1 MYNVYDDEYCKKF
14 DLFNVYK
21 QMEKIHILKKKS
33 HKTLYEFFCCRLQWK
48 LLYHCQNL
56 GQMKFSTILIDQL
69 YTICIFNVT
78 YMYSWYNV
86 QYMSCNFK
94 PLFGKRNFLVPYV
107 IQIHFLK
114 INRGMKLHR
123 FSCLHFNKQHPMHAF
138 IVRPN
143 ENLLYFHWI
152 YIYIH
157 DISSQG
163 ANLMMVAFF

>member
-1 MYNVYDDEYCKKF
+1 
-14 DLFNVYK
+14 
-21 QMEKIHILKKKS
+21 
-33 HKTLYEFFCCRLQWK
+33 
-48 LLYHCQNL
+48 
-56 GQMKFSTILIDQL
+56 
-69 YTICIFNVT
+69 
-78 YMYSWYNV
+78 MYSWYNV

-152 YIYIH
+152 YIFSWYFQSRGKFNDGSIFLNH
-157 DISSQG
+157 VNAFVCMIINYPLKWSKYQSKEISWHIIFINTNKIILTSLIG
-163 ANLMMVAFF
+163 MI